1 MERKRKR
8 EQCVIHLDG
17 IKESMA
23 PSHASQTWRTQMTD
37 NASDDGLG
45 DADECDS
52 SSLDSDSDTYWF
64 LARFKFHAKVGLLE
78 IIVWVQPSVSRYCE
92 TFLIKYDKRWIA
104 TIWNVHCC
112 KILLLTHIPTWIS
125 MPKHWQCNE
134 SEVFSEIMKLP
145 SMSIVVAFLLL
156 HRFLVGTC
164 CRSTGNWMNQEKCFL
179 KLWNLQVQ
187 LDKRWTI
194 AI

>member
-1 MERKRKR
+1 MERKRKW

-17 IKESMA
+17 IKHDSFTRFSDLMNPNDRLALLKSIRDRRLAEPLNS
-23 PSHASQTWRTQMTD
+23 PYRMTD
-37 NASDDGLG
+37 ICQGIPD
-45 DADECDS
+45 
-52 SSLDSDSDTYWF
+52 
-64 LARFKFHAKVGLLE
+64 E
-78 IIVWVQPSVSRYCE
+78 IIENQGYHRGCYL
-92 TFLIKYDKRWIA
+92 TKTA
-104 TIWNVHCC
+104 WNFA
-112 KILLLTHIPTWIS
+112 LNTYSYLDS